1 MIRIAPSMLS
11 CDFSRMGEEAQRMEA
26 AGADCLHLDVMDGMF
41 VPNISFG
48 IPVIASL
55 RPTTDLPFDVHLMVH
70 EPERYIERFID
81 AGADWVTVHVE
92 ACADLTVALD
102 TIRLKGKRVGLS
114 LNPHTPL
121 EKILPYLD
129 KCDYIL
135 VMTVEPG
142 YGGQAL
148 IPSVLEKI
156 KELRRVI
163 NERGLSLEI
172 EVDGGVKMDNAKT
185 VIEAGA
191 DILVA
196 GSAVF
201 GAKDVRAT
209 IEALRNPS

>member
-1 MIRIAPSMLS
+1 MVKIAPSMLA
-11 CDFSRMGEEAQRMEA
+11 CDFSRMGEEAKRMEE

-48 IPVIASL
+48 IPVISCL
-55 RPTTDLPFDVHLMVH
+55 RSVTEIPFDVHLMVV

-81 AGADWVTVHVE
+81 AGADRVTVHVE
-92 ACADLTVALD
+92 ACADIPVALD

-114 LNPHTPL
+114 LNPKTPL

-148 IPSVLEKI
+148 IPAVLEKI
-156 KELRRVI
+156 KALRDLIR
-163 NERGLSLEI
+163 ERGLSLEI
-172 EVDGGVKMDNAKT
+172 EVDGGVNLKNAAA

-201 GAKDVRAT
+201 GAENARAT
-209 IEALRNPS
+209 IDALRKH

>member
-1 MIRIAPSMLS
+1 MVRIAPSMLS
-11 CDFSRMGEEAQRMEA
+11 CDFSRMGEEAKRMET

-48 IPVIASL
+48 IPVIAAL
-55 RPTTDLPFDVHLMVH
+55 RPTTDLPFDVHLMVV

-92 ACADLTVALD
+92 ACADVPVALD
-102 TIRLKGKRVGLS
+102 TIRLRGKRAGLS

-121 EKILPYLD
+121 ERILPYLD

-148 IPSVLEKI
+148 IPSVLDKI
-156 KELRRVI
+156 KELREVI
-163 NERGLSLEI
+163 RERGLSLEI
-172 EVDGGVKMDNAKT
+172 EVDGGVNLKNAAT

-201 GAKDVRAT
+201 NADDAKAT
-209 IEALRNPS
+209 IDALRHHA

>member
-11 CDFSRMGEEAQRMEA
+11 CDFSRMGEDAVRMEL

-55 RPTTDLPFDVHLMVH
+55 RKATSIPFDVHLMVV

-92 ACADLTVALD
+92 ACADLPVALD

-114 LNPHTPL
+114 LNPNTPL

-148 IPSVLEKI
+148 IPSVLDKI

-163 NERGLSLEI
+163 DERGLSLEI
-172 EVDGGVKMDNAKT
+172 EVDGGVKIENAKT
-185 VIEAGA
+185 VIDAGA

-201 GAKDVRAT
+201 GAEDPRAT
-209 IEALRNPS
+209 IEALRNPN

>member
-1 MIRIAPSMLS
+1 MIKIAPSMLA
-11 CDFSRMGEEAQRMEA
+11 CDFSRMGEEAKRMEA

-55 RPTTDLPFDVHLMVH
+55 RPTTDIAFDVHLMVV

-92 ACADLTVALD
+92 ACADVTVALD
-102 TIRLKGKRVGLS
+102 TIRLRGKRAGLS
-114 LNPHTPL
+114 LNPGTPL

-156 KELRRVI
+156 KALRAI
-163 NERGLSLEI
+163 ISERALPLDI
-172 EVDGGVKMDNAKT
+172 EVDGGVNLKNAAT

-201 GAKDVRAT
+201 GAEDARAT
-209 IEALRNPS
+209 IDALRKNA